1 MSLIR
6 TITSS
11 FVVQLKLRVV
21 SPLSWF
27 GVILQPVIFS
37 VVALVLVVGTGHRE
51 HLSYAVLGGGLVG
64 LWGAT
69 LYNAGLDIQAERWNG
84 TLEEICGCPT
94 PLAAIVAGKVAA
106 SVVVAVVSFVICLAV
121 AYLGFGA
128 APRIDALPFAVS
140 LVLTMLSFYSLGLI
154 LAPFLVLIRLV
165 PGLVN
170 ILELP
175 LYLLCGVMF
184 PLSVLPGWVQAL
196 STVLAPTWAIRAMYA
211 SAGEATPQYPSWWLA
226 VVALL
231 LVNAA
236 VAAVLFRMVDRRV
249 RVTGQLATV

>member
-1 MSLIR
+1 MSLLRAIV
-6 TITSS
+6 SS

-27 GVILQPVIFS
+27 AVILQPVVFS
-37 VVALVLVVGTGHRE
+37 VVALVLVTGTGHRE
-51 HLSYAVLGGGLVG
+51 HVGYAVLGGGLVG

-106 SVVVAVVSFVICLAV
+106 SIAVAAASFVACLAV

-128 APRIDALPFAVS
+128 SLRLDPLPFAAS
-140 LVLTMLSFYSLGLI
+140 LLLTVASFYSVGLI

-165 PGLVN
+165 AGLVN
-170 ILELP
+170 VLELP
-175 LYLLCGVMF
+175 LYLLCGFMF
-184 PLSVLPGWVQAL
+184 PSSVLPGWVQPL
-196 STVLAPTWAIRAMYA
+196 SAVLAPTWSIRAMYA
-211 SAGEATPQYPSWWLA
+211 SAGEAAPHYLTWWLA
-226 VVALL
+226 MLALL
-231 LVNAA
+231 VVNAA
-236 VAAVLFRMVDRRV
+236 VSAALFRLVDRRV